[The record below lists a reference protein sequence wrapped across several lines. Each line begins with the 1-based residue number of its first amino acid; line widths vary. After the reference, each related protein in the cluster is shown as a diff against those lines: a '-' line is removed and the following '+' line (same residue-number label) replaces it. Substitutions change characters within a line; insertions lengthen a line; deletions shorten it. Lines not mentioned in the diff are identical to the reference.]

1 MSEKFSEEALGSAGL
16 TPAAVAAE
24 DLRAS
29 AEDMEQAAWR
39 EGIDPAG
46 PLGVWVTALRRS
58 LVNLADISE
67 KQSQGVA
74 AAIAATQKLVDAE
87 ITQLREANRRAVQA
101 MNEANAALSRA
112 KVDAEKL
119 TLKTIQDLGPKILAE
134 IRDAVVVRER
144 RYNRRVEWRRASLV
158 AVAVLGLLLGGY
170 SWRAWQDGNNA
181 SDALVRC
188 LKQPLQAPNGERY
201 CSFSTLFPK

>member
-1 MSEKFSEEALGSAGL
+1 MSEKFTPEALGSTRL

-39 EGIDPAG
+39 EGIESTG
-46 PLGVWVTALRRS
+46 PLGIWVTALRHS

-67 KQSQGVA
+67 KHSQGVA
-74 AAIAATQKLVDAE
+74 ATIAATQKLVDAE
-87 ITQLREANRRAVQA
+87 ITQLRETNKQAVHA
-101 MNEANAALSRA
+101 MNEANAALSRV

-119 TLKTIQDLGPKILAE
+119 TLKTIQDLGPQILAE
-134 IRDAVVVRER
+134 IQDAVVIRER
-144 RYNRRVEWRRASLV
+144 RYNRKVEWRRASLV
-158 AVAVLGLLLGGY
+158 AVAVLGLFLGGY
-170 SWRAWQDGNNA
+170 SWRAWQDGTDA
-181 SDALVRC
+181 SEALVRC
-188 LKQPLQAPNGERY
+188 LRQPFSAPNGDRY